1 MISKTDRT
9 DYVRDMNSNAI
20 LACDKK
26 MLLNHR
32 KKLND
37 SKEINI
43 MRSEISELKNQMNQI
58 ITLLK
63 NKE

>member
-1 MISKTDRT
+1 MISKTEKPN
-9 DYVRDMNSNAI
+9 YVRDTNNNAI

-26 MLLNHR
+26 MLVSHR
-32 KKLND
+32 KKLNE
-37 SKEINI
+37 SNEINI
-43 MRSEISELKNQMNQI
+43 MRSDINQLKDQINQI

>member
-1 MISKTDRT
+1 MIRKTDNPN
-9 DYVRDMNSNAI
+9 YLRDTNNNAI

-26 MLLNHR
+26 MLMKHR
-32 KKLND
+32 KKINE
-37 SKEINI
+37 SNEINTLRI
-43 MRSEISELKNQMNQI
+43 EVSELKKQMNQI

>member
-1 MISKTDRT
+1 MIKKTDNSN
-9 DYVRDMNSNAI
+9 YVRDTNNNAI

-26 MLLNHR
+26 MLINHR
-32 KKLND
+32 KKLNE
-37 SKEINI
+37 SNEINI
-43 MRSEISELKNQMNQI
+43 MRIQISELKNQMNQI